1 MDRSEK
7 LGEEKRNESMEQ
19 WLSEWENVIHECDD
33 AGLLGYSG
41 YEASLKYINAIDP
54 LLPVY
59 EKVRYA
65 KLKPDVT
72 PSILEQIN
80 AFRLMGVRIRRRE
93 ATELCKLL
101 KANPTSQIAQVS
113 ANPASWKADPKME
126 AKFEKVKKT
135 SENVELAIERAVEQS
150 SQEAGAIGHSPDQSN
165 RQDLQPW

>member
-1 MDRSEK
+1 MDQSEK

-19 WLSEWENVIHECDD
+19 WLSECENIIHECDD

-59 EKVRYA
+59 AKVRYA

-72 PSILEQIN
+72 PSILEQ
-80 AFRLMGVRIRRRE
+80 
-93 ATELCKLL
+93 CKCICGDFHPFIDCPYILSS
-101 KANPTSQIAQVS
+101 KD
-113 ANPASWKADPKME
+113 PASWKADPKME

-135 SENVELAIERAVEQS
+135 SENVELAIKRAVEQS

>member
-1 MDRSEK
+1 MDRSEN
-7 LGEEKRNESMEQ
+7 LGEEKRNESKEQ
-19 WLSEWENVIHECDD
+19 WLSEWESVIHECDD

-59 EKVRYA
+59 AKVRYA

-101 KANPTSQIAQVS
+101 KANPTSQIAQVT
-113 ANPASWKADPKME
+113 SWKADPKME

-150 SQEAGAIGHSPDQSN
+150 SQEAGAVGHSPDQSN